1 LKRHHVRWLAIAAL
15 TFALGAAPVTTQ
27 AGSSSDNLL
36 NLASQSNSAFGFGF
50 GVSPLHWELLAPPEP
65 VSGATASEN
74 RMLGDPQS
82 RGKAVSFD
90 MKLRWP
96 TGDTPFEPYVVLG
109 PALFV
114 EPPQEFSTLIGS
126 QADPVYRLGA
136 KAGAGF
142 NWRLSKDATL
152 FGVYDMTRATGESFT
167 PPGTKG
173 PATGSTGYDV
183 LYGVRFRY

>member
-1 LKRHHVRWLAIAAL
+1 MKRHHVRWLAIAAL
-15 TFALGAAPVTTQ
+15 TVAIGATPITTQ

-36 NLASQSNSAFGFGF
+36 DLASPSNSTVGFGF
-50 GVSPLHWELLAPPEP
+50 GVSPLRWETLPPPETSL
-65 VSGATASEN
+65 SGEN
-74 RMLGDPQS
+74 RILGEVP
-82 RGKAVSFD
+82 RGKTVSFD

-114 EPPQEFSTLIGS
+114 EQPTEFSILTGS
-126 QADPVYRLGA
+126 QTDPIYRVGA
-136 KAGAGF
+136 RAGAGF

-152 FGVYDMTRATGESFT
+152 FGSYDMTRATGEGFVA
-167 PPGTKG
+167 PGTKA
-173 PATGSTGYDV
+173 PAGGATGYDV